1 MTNEGFGMSDISF
14 KNLIQV
20 KESLDTCF
28 KCSFCKGNCPVSE
41 QIFWES
47 FSPRGKMLILRS
59 LLRGQG
65 TLTEK
70 VRDGLYTCTM
80 CSNCDDTCIA
90 GIKVTDVLAAGRREL
105 YESGK
110 ASESVYSLIAGIK
123 ASGNVFDLAKEDMDI
138 LGLNPLIKFPENAD
152 LLFFKGCYAT
162 YHSVPNKSTMR
173 SFNILKT
180 LNIDFTVL
188 EAEECCGSPAY
199 LLGDMDTTRRFCEYN
214 VTKIED
220 KGASRVVTACPG
232 CYRVLKQ
239 VYPKV
244 VGTLNF
250 EVIHTTELL
259 AEFIDEGKLVFKS
272 VGNDKLNILYHDPC
286 ELGRH
291 CGIYEEPRKI
301 LESIP
306 EVHLEEFDKNRD
318 EAKCCG
324 GGGGLTI
331 SNPNLANQIAQ
342 IRLHEAEEK
351 KIPTVV
357 TACPACQLNFSAS
370 KDKYNMKVKILD
382 INQLVGSAIGLH

>member
-1 MTNEGFGMSDISF
+1 MSEVSF
-14 KNLIQV
+14 KNLIKV

-28 KCSFCKGNCPVSE
+28 KCSLCKGNCPVSE
-41 QIFWES
+41 QIFWAT

-65 TLTEK
+65 TLTDR
-70 VRDGLYTCTM
+70 VRDSLYTCTL
-80 CSNCDDTCIA
+80 CGNCDNTCIA
-90 GIKVTDVLAAGRREL
+90 GISVTDVLAAGRRDL
-105 YESGK
+105 YEARK
-110 ASESVYSLIAGIK
+110 APESVNSLISTIK
-123 ASGNVFDLAKEDMDI
+123 ESGNVFDLTKEDMDI
-138 LGLNPLIKFPENAD
+138 LGLNPRMKFSENAD

-162 YHSVPNKSTMR
+162 YHSIPNESTMR
-173 SFNILKT
+173 SFNLLKT
-180 LNIDFTVL
+180 LNVDFTIL

-199 LLGDMDTTRRFCEYN
+199 LLGDMDTTKRFCEYN
-214 VTKIED
+214 VSKIEET
-220 KGASRVVTACPG
+220 GASRVVTACPG

-239 VYPKV
+239 VYPQL

-250 EVIHTTELL
+250 EVIHITELL
-259 AEFIDEGKLVFKS
+259 AEYIDEDRLVFKKT
-272 VGNDKLNILYHDPC
+272 GNDKLDVLYHDPC

-291 CGIYEEPRKI
+291 CGVYDAPRKI

-306 EVHLEEFDKNRD
+306 EIHLEEFDKNRD

-342 IRLHEAEEK
+342 LRLQEAEEK
-351 KIPTVV
+351 NIPTVV

-382 INQLVGSAIGLH
+382 INQLVGSVKGL

>member
-1 MTNEGFGMSDISF
+1 MSEISF
-14 KNLIQV
+14 KDLMNV
-20 KESLDTCF
+20 KDSLELCF
-28 KCSFCKGNCPVSE
+28 KCSLCSSNCPVSE
-41 QIFWES
+41 QIFWAT

-65 TLTEK
+65 TLTDR
-70 VRDGLYTCTM
+70 VRDSLYTCTM

-90 GIKVTDVLAAGRREL
+90 GIKVTDILAAGRRDL
-105 YESGK
+105 YEAGK
-110 ASESVYSLIAGIK
+110 APKSVNSLINTIK
-123 ASGNVFDLAKEDMDI
+123 ESGNVFDLSKEDMDI
-138 LGLNPLIKFPENAD
+138 LGLNPRMDFPENAD

-162 YHSVPNKSTMR
+162 YHSVPNKSTIR

-180 LNIDFTVL
+180 LNVDFTVL

-199 LLGDMDTTRRFCEYN
+199 LLGDMDTTRRLCEYN

-220 KGASRVVTACPG
+220 KGANRVVTACPG

-239 VYPKV
+239 VYPKL
-244 VGTLNF
+244 VGKLNF
-250 EVIHTTELL
+250 EVIHISELL
-259 AEFIDEGKLVFKS
+259 AEYLDVGRLVFKRNE
-272 VGNDKLNILYHDPC
+272 NDKLNVLYHDPC

-291 CGIYEEPRKI
+291 CGVYEAPRKI

-306 EVHLEEFDKNRD
+306 EIHLEEFDKNRD

-331 SNPNLANQIAQ
+331 TNPNLANQIAQ